1 MPGKREE
8 EVVRSLICPERVDMK
23 LSYTVAAVKYGKP
36 VHDVMTSDYSR
47 VCLCCVCVFIVCFCV
62 WVVYVICV
70 CVCGLCVWF
79 VWVLCVCVVC
89 VCCVWVCCGCM
100 GGCVCDDIHPLQ
112 E

>member
-1 MPGKREE
+1 M
-8 EVVRSLICPERVDMK
+8 VRSLICPERVDMK

-70 CVCGLCVWF
+70 CVWF
-79 VWVLCVCVVC
+79 VCVVC
-89 VCCVWVCCGCM
+89 VGVVCMCCVCVLCVGVLCVYG